1 MFSQVRS
8 TSFPLILFS
17 LSLCCA
23 YVSMLVQLTP
33 DLGYSKQEAANLVKG
48 YRSGGHP
55 NSKEAKR
62 WKKIEESPVVIFY
75 HRLVNLED
83 EVSSQFRRRL
93 VRARLSTPCAPSSV
107 PCREDWRFYLHN
119 IKSTPVPKFSHVKEC
134 VTKSLAAL
142 KDVSS
147 RTNVPE
153 SVIED
158 LEKCLAIL
166 ERSENGNNIAPGA
179 LESHKADL
187 QKAKNLVIGILDS
200 TCKKCLLAQSTDNV
214 VDSKQSVTH
223 EPTRQIMGLRKI
235 YQMSKE
241 QFKALELSK
250 EEYMAAALRLKEDLE
265 MKNADDDANDDED
278 DDDDGEDGKDENGRD
293 NTNDNDSDNEL
304 SVSGEEA
311 HEPERDD
318 SSVATTSSSDKPTG
332 KNEEKKLQA
341 DASSEC
347 SSAVNTANHPTVS
360 EKDAHIPTEPAEDF
374 PDGWQ
379 IRRIPRLNQADKR
392 TDRNWYSPKLGLRFR
407 AKSDA
412 LRFVEVLE
420 TFDGDESAAIME
432 FRGMNKPIK
441 PANKVGNKAVSKVA
455 ADDDNGADTKTD
467 YDFCEDLP
475 TAPDLVRR
483 CLAVIRAL
491 CASNS
496 ADQFIYPVDPQLY
509 PG

>member
-1 MFSQVRS
+1 MMFSQVRS
-8 TSFPLILFS
+8 TSFFANFLSVCRAHVSIFVPLIS
-17 LSLCCA
+17 
-23 YVSMLVQLTP
+23 
-33 DLGYSKQEAANLVKG
+33 DLGYTKQEAANLVKG

-55 NSKEAKR
+55 NSKEARR

-75 HRLVNLED
+75 HRLKNYDD
-83 EVSSQFRRRL
+83 ETSSQFRRRV
-93 VRARLSTPCAPSSV
+93 VRAMLSTPCTPSV
-107 PCREDWRFYLHN
+107 PCPEDWRFYLHN
-119 IKSTPVPKFSHVKEC
+119 IKSMSVPKFSHMKEC
-134 VTKSLAAL
+134 VTKSLAVL
-142 KDVSS
+142 RDVSS
-147 RTNVPE
+147 RTKEPE
-153 SVIED
+153 SYIEG

-187 QKAKNLVIGILDS
+187 QKVKNLVVDLLDS
-200 TCKKCLLAQSTDNV
+200 TSEKSPPSPSTDTQEAA
-214 VDSKQSVTH
+214 KQSVTQ
-223 EPTRQIMGLRKI
+223 EPTRKMMGFHKI

-241 QFKALELSK
+241 QFKSLELSK

-265 MKNADDDANDDED
+265 RKNADDDANDDED
-278 DDDDGEDGKDENGRD
+278 DDDDDNDNGKDES
-293 NTNDNDSDNEL
+293 DNDSK
-304 SVSGEEA
+304 VSGEA
-311 HEPERDD
+311 NEPGRDD
-318 SSVATTSSSDKPTG
+318 NKPSTLAVEIDTD
-332 KNEEKKLQA
+332 KNEEKKSEA
-341 DASSEC
+341 DASSEG
-347 SSAVNTANHPTVS
+347 SSPMNTTNHPTVS
-360 EKDAHIPTEPAEDF
+360 EKDFHIPTEPAEDF

-379 IRRIPRLNQADKR
+379 IRRIPRLNPTDKR

-420 TFDGDESAAIME
+420 TFNGDEAAAIME
-432 FRGMNKPIK
+432 FHGRNKPIK

-455 ADDDNGADTKTD
+455 AEDDKVADVKAD
-467 YDFCEDLP
+467 YDFCEDIP
-475 TAPDLVRR
+475 TAPDLIRR

>member
-1 MFSQVRS
+1 M
-8 TSFPLILFS
+8 
-17 LSLCCA
+17 CCA
-23 YVSMLVQLTP
+23 HVSMFVQLIP

-75 HRLVNLED
+75 HRLGNLDD
-83 EVSSQFRRRL
+83 ETSSQFRRRV
-93 VRARLSTPCAPSSV
+93 VRARLSTPCTPSSV

-119 IKSTPVPKFSHVKEC
+119 IKSTPVPKYSYVKEC

-142 KDVSS
+142 RHVSS
-147 RTNVPE
+147 RTIEPE
-153 SVIED
+153 SVIEE

-187 QKAKNLVIGILDS
+187 QKAKNLVIGVLDS
-200 TCKKCLLAQSTDNV
+200 TGKKCVFAPSTDNLEAT
-214 VDSKQSVTH
+214 KQSVTK
-223 EPTRQIMGLRKI
+223 EPTRQMTGLRKI

-265 MKNADDDANDDED
+265 RKNADDDANDDED
-278 DDDDGEDGKDENGRD
+278 DDDDEEDGKDEKR
-293 NTNDNDSDNEL
+293 NTDDNDPDNKL
-304 SVSGEEA
+304 MVSGEANEL
-311 HEPERDD
+311 ERDD
-318 SSVATTSSSDKPTG
+318 NLVATTSFSDKPSTLAVETNLD
-332 KNEEKKLQA
+332 KNEEKKSEA
-341 DASSEC
+341 DAASEC
-347 SSAVNTANHPTVS
+347 SFAIKITNHPTVG

-379 IRRIPRLNQADKR
+379 IRRIPRLNHNDKR

-420 TFDGDESAAIME
+420 TFNGDESAAIME

-455 ADDDNGADTKTD
+455 AGDDNGADTKTD